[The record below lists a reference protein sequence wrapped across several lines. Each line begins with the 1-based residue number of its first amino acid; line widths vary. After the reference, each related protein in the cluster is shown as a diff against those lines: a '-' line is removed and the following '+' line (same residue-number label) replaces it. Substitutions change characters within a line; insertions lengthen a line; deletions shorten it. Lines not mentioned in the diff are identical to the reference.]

1 MQKRYILF
9 DLDGTLT
16 DSREGIIRSIL
27 HALNYY
33 GIQVEDHD
41 TLRPFLGPP
50 LAESF
55 RKYFNF
61 SQEQSLEAVGYYRE
75 YFAVK
80 GLLENRV
87 YDGVEE
93 LVKNLQNRGYKLFL
107 ATSKPEIYAKQI
119 MDHFGLSPYFTFI
132 GGATLDESRLKK
144 ADVIRYVLEEN
155 QIMDMSEVVMV
166 GDRNQDVW
174 GAKQNGIDV
183 IGVLYG
189 YGSREE
195 LEEAGVDAI
204 AELPEDVMNI
214 LEKQW

>member
-16 DSREGIIRSIL
+16 DSREGIVNSIV
-27 HALNYY
+27 HALDHY
-33 GIQVEDHD
+33 GIQVEDRD
-41 TLRPFLGPP
+41 SLRPFLGPP

-55 RKYFNF
+55 QRYFDF
-61 SQEQSLEAVGYYRE
+61 SAEQALEAVGYYRE

-80 GLLENRV
+80 GLFENRV
-87 YDGVEE
+87 YEGVEE

-107 ATSKPEIYAKQI
+107 ATSKPEVFAKQI
-119 MDHFGLSPYFTFI
+119 MDHFGLSSYFTFI

-155 QIMDMSEVVMV
+155 QITDMSEVIMV

-189 YGSREE
+189 YGSLEE
-195 LEEAGVDAI
+195 LKEAGADAI
-204 AELPEDVMNI
+204 ADVPDDVMEI

>member
-16 DSREGIIRSIL
+16 DSREGIVNSIV
-27 HALNYY
+27 HALEHY
-33 GIQVEDHD
+33 GIQVDDREV
-41 TLRPFLGPP
+41 LRPFLGPP

-55 RKYFNF
+55 CKYFDF
-61 SQEQSLEAVGYYRE
+61 DKEQALEAVGYYRE

-80 GLLENRV
+80 GLLENQV
-87 YDGVEE
+87 YEGVEE
-93 LVKNLQNRGYKLFL
+93 LVKNLQNSGYKLFL
-107 ATSKPEIYAKQI
+107 ATSKPEVFAKQI
-119 MDHFGLSPYFTFI
+119 MDHFGLSSYFTFI

-155 QIMDMSEVVMV
+155 QIADVSEVVMV
-166 GDRNQDVW
+166 GDRDQDVW

-195 LEEAGVDAI
+195 LEEAGADAI
-204 AELPEDVMNI
+204 AAFPDDVLKI

>member
-16 DSREGIIRSIL
+16 DSRAGIVNSIV
-27 HALNYY
+27 HALDHY
-33 GIQVEDHD
+33 GIQVEDRD

-50 LAESF
+50 LVESF
-55 RKYFNF
+55 CKYFDF
-61 SQEQSLEAVGYYRE
+61 DKEQALEAVSYYRE
-75 YFAVK
+75 YFSVK
-80 GLLENRV
+80 GLFENQV
-87 YDGVEE
+87 YEGVEG
-93 LVKNLQNRGYKLFL
+93 LVKNLQDRGYKLFL
-107 ATSKPEIYAKQI
+107 ATSKPEVFARQI
-119 MDHFGLSPYFTFI
+119 MDHFGLSSYFAFI
-132 GGATLDESRLKK
+132 GGATLDEIRLKK

-155 QIMDMSEVVMV
+155 QITDMSEVVMI

-195 LEEAGVDAI
+195 LEEAGADAI
-204 AELPEDVMNI
+204 AVFPDEVLRI
-214 LEKQW
+214 LEKQ

>member
-16 DSREGIIRSIL
+16 DSREGIVNSIV
-27 HALNYY
+27 HALDHY
-33 GIQVEDHD
+33 GIQAEDRD
-41 TLRPFLGPP
+41 SLRPFLGPP
-50 LAESF
+50 LTESF
-55 RKYFNF
+55 RRYFDF
-61 SQEQSLEAVGYYRE
+61 SEEQALEAVGYYRE

-80 GLLENRV
+80 GLFENQV
-87 YDGVEE
+87 YEGVEE
-93 LVKNLQNRGYKLFL
+93 LVKTLQNRGYKLFL
-107 ATSKPEIYAKQI
+107 ATSKPEVFAKQI
-119 MDHFGLSPYFTFI
+119 MDHFGLSSYFTFI

-155 QIMDMSEVVMV
+155 QITDMSEVIMV
-166 GDRNQDVW
+166 GDRDQDVW

-195 LEEAGVDAI
+195 LEEAGADVI
-204 AELPEDVMNI
+204 AAVPDDVRKI

>member
-33 GIQVEDHD
+33 GIQVEDQD

-155 QIMDMSEVVMV
+155 QITDMSDVVMV